1 MDIGFIQQN
10 WHLFAALAVIVVLLT
25 LDPLR
30 RHSGGIQSV
39 SAVQLPQLMNHEG
52 AIVLDVGEPAE
63 FNKGH
68 IPKAINIPVSQLKND
83 LVRLEKYRTK
93 DTPIVLSSRVNQH
106 ASRAATILR
115 KNNFSNLYTLSGG
128 LVSWEKENLPLER

>member
-1 MDIGFIQQN
+1 MEIGFIQQN
-10 WHLFAALAVIVVLLT
+10 WHLFAALAVIAALLA

-30 RHSGGIQSV
+30 RRSGGIQTV

-63 FNKGH
+63 FNRGH
-68 IPKAINIPVSQLKND
+68 IPKAINMPVGQLKND
-83 LVRLEKYRTK
+83 LSRLEKYRTK
-93 DTPIVLSSRVNQH
+93 DTPIVLSSRANQPS
-106 ASRAATILR
+106 SRAAAILR

>member
-10 WHLFAALAVIVVLLT
+10 WHLFAALAVIVALLA

-30 RHSGGIQSV
+30 RRSGGIQSV

-63 FNKGH
+63 FKKGH
-68 IPKAINIPVSQLKND
+68 IPKAINMPVSQLKND
-83 LVRLEKYRTK
+83 LGRLEKYRTK
-93 DTPIVLSSRVNQH
+93 DTPIVLSSRANQH
-106 ASRAATILR
+106 ANRAAAILR

>member
-10 WHLFAALAVIVVLLT
+10 WHLFAALVVIVALLS

-30 RHSGGIQSV
+30 RRSGGIQSV

-63 FNKGH
+63 FKKGH
-68 IPKAINIPVSQLKND
+68 IPKAINMPVSQLKND
-83 LVRLEKYRTK
+83 LSRLEKFRAK
-93 DTPIVLSSRVNQH
+93 DTPIVLSSRANQH
-106 ASRAATILR
+106 ANRAAAILR

>member
-10 WHLFAALAVIVVLLT
+10 WHLFAALAVIVALLA

-30 RHSGGIQSV
+30 RRSGGIQSV

-63 FNKGH
+63 FKKGH
-68 IPKAINIPVSQLKND
+68 IPKAINMPVSQLKND
-83 LVRLEKYRTK
+83 LSRLEKFRTK
-93 DTPIVLSSRVNQH
+93 DTPIVLSSRANQH
-106 ASRAATILR
+106 ANRAAAILR

>member
-1 MDIGFIQQN
+1 MDIAFIQQN
-10 WHLFAALAVIVVLLT
+10 WHLFAALAVILALLA
-25 LDPLR
+25 LDPVR
-30 RHSGGIQSV
+30 RRSGGIQSV

-68 IPKAINIPVSQLKND
+68 IPKAINMPVSQLKND
-83 LVRLEKYRTK
+83 LGRLEKYRTK
-93 DTPIVLSSRVNQH
+93 DTPIVLSSRANQH
-106 ASRAATILR
+106 ANRAAAILR

>member
-1 MDIGFIQQN
+1 MEIGFVQQN
-10 WHLFAALAVIVVLLT
+10 WHLFAALVVIVALLT

-30 RHSGGIQSV
+30 RRSGGIRSV

-52 AIVLDVGEPAE
+52 AVVLDVGEPSE
-63 FNKGH
+63 FKKGH

-83 LVRLEKYRTK
+83 LGQLEKYRTK
-93 DTPIVLSSRVNQH
+93 DTPIVVSSRGNQH
-106 ASRAATILR
+106 ANRAAIILR
-115 KNNFSNLYTLSGG
+115 KNNFSNLYTLDGG

>member
-1 MDIGFIQQN
+1 MEIGFFQQN
-10 WHLFAALAVIVVLLT
+10 WHLFAALAVIVALLA

-30 RHSGGIQSV
+30 RRSGGIQTV

-63 FNKGH
+63 FKKGH
-68 IPKAINIPVSQLKND
+68 IPKAINMPVSQLKND
-83 LVRLEKYRTK
+83 LNRLEKYRTK
-93 DTPIVLSSRVNQH
+93 DTPIVLASRANQH
-106 ASRAATILR
+106 ANRAATILR

-128 LVSWEKENLPLER
+128 LASWEKENLPLER

>member
-10 WHLFAALAVIVVLLT
+10 WHLFLALAVIMALLA

-30 RHSGGIQSV
+30 RRSGGIRSV

-63 FNKGH
+63 FKKGH
-68 IPKAINIPVSQLKND
+68 IPKAINMPVSQLKND
-83 LVRLEKYRTK
+83 LGRLEKYRTK
-93 DTPIVLSSRVNQH
+93 DTPIVLSSRANQH
-106 ASRAATILR
+106 ANRAAAILR
-115 KNNFSNLYTLSGG
+115 KNNFSNLYTLAGG

>member
-1 MDIGFIQQN
+1 MEFGFFQEN
-10 WHLFAALAVIVVLLT
+10 WHLFAALAVIVALLA

-63 FNKGH
+63 FKKGH
-68 IPKAINIPVSQLKND
+68 IPKAINMPVSQLKND
-83 LVRLEKYRTK
+83 LGRLEKYRTK
-93 DTPIVLSSRVNQH
+93 DTPIVLSSRANQH
-106 ASRAATILR
+106 ANRAATILR

>member
-10 WHLFAALAVIVVLLT
+10 WHLFAALAVIVALLA

-30 RHSGGIQSV
+30 RRSGGIQSV

-63 FNKGH
+63 FKKGH
-68 IPKAINIPVSQLKND
+68 IPKAINMPVSQLKND
-83 LVRLEKYRTK
+83 LSRLEKYRTK
-93 DTPIVLSSRVNQH
+93 DTPIVLSSRANQH
-106 ASRAATILR
+106 TNRAATILR

>member
-10 WHLFAALAVIVVLLT
+10 WYLFAALAVIVALLA
-25 LDPLR
+25 LDPIR
-30 RHSGGIQSV
+30 RRSGGIQSV
-39 SAVQLPQLMNHEG
+39 SAVQLPELMNQEG

-63 FNKGH
+63 FKKGH
-68 IPKAINIPVSQLKND
+68 IPKAINMPVSQLKNE
-83 LVRLEKYRTK
+83 LGRLEKFRTK
-93 DTPIVLSSRVNQH
+93 DTPIVLSSRANQH
-106 ASRAATILR
+106 ANRAAAILR

>member
-10 WHLFAALAVIVVLLT
+10 WHLFAALAVIVALLA
-25 LDPLR
+25 LDPVR
-30 RHSGGIQSV
+30 RRSGGIRSV

-52 AIVLDVGEPAE
+52 AIVLDVGEPSE
-63 FNKGH
+63 FKKGH

-83 LVRLEKYRTK
+83 LSRLEKYRTK
-93 DTPIVLSSRVNQH
+93 ETPIVLSSRGNQH

>member
-1 MDIGFIQQN
+1 MDIAFIQQN
-10 WHLFAALAVIVVLLT
+10 WHLFAALAVIVALLA
-25 LDPLR
+25 LDPVR
-30 RHSGGIQSV
+30 RRSGGIQSV

-68 IPKAINIPVSQLKND
+68 IPKAINMPVSQLKND
-83 LVRLEKYRTK
+83 LGRLEKYRTK
-93 DTPIVLSSRVNQH
+93 DTPIVLSSRANQH
-106 ASRAATILR
+106 ANRAAAILR

>member
-10 WHLFAALAVIVVLLT
+10 WHLFAALGVIAALLA

-30 RHSGGIQSV
+30 RRSGGIRSV

-63 FNKGH
+63 FKKGH
-68 IPKAINIPVSQLKND
+68 IPKAINMPVSQLKND
-83 LVRLEKYRTK
+83 LGRLERYRTK
-93 DTPIVLSSRVNQH
+93 DTPIVLSSRANQH
-106 ASRAATILR
+106 ANRAAAILR

>member
-1 MDIGFIQQN
+1 MDIAFIQQN
-10 WHLFAALAVIVVLLT
+10 WHLFAALAVILALLA
-25 LDPLR
+25 LDPVR
-30 RHSGGIQSV
+30 RRSGGIQSV

-63 FNKGH
+63 FKKGH

-83 LVRLEKYRTK
+83 LGRLEKYRTK
-93 DTPIVLSSRVNQH
+93 GTPIVLSSRVAQH
-106 ASRAATILR
+106 SSRAATILR

>member
-1 MDIGFIQQN
+1 MDIAFIQQN
-10 WHLFAALAVIVVLLT
+10 WHLFAALAVIVALLA
-25 LDPLR
+25 LDPVR
-30 RHSGGIQSV
+30 RRSGGIQSV

-63 FNKGH
+63 FKKGH

-83 LVRLEKYRTK
+83 LSRLEKHRTK
-93 DTPIVLSSRVNQH
+93 DTPIVLSSRTNQH
-106 ASRAATILR
+106 ASRAAAILR

-128 LVSWEKENLPLER
+128 LGSWEKENLPLER

>member
-10 WHLFAALAVIVVLLT
+10 WHLFAALAVILALLA
-25 LDPLR
+25 LDPVR
-30 RHSGGIQSV
+30 RRSGGIQSV

-52 AIVLDVGEPAE
+52 AIVLDVGEAAE
-63 FNKGH
+63 FKKGH
-68 IPKAINIPVSQLKND
+68 IPKAINMPVSQLKND
-83 LVRLEKYRTK
+83 LGRLEKYRTK
-93 DTPIVLSSRVNQH
+93 DTPIVLSSHANQH
-106 ASRAATILR
+106 ANRAATILR

>member
-10 WHLFAALAVIVVLLT
+10 WHLFAALVVIIALLA
-25 LDPLR
+25 LDPVR
-30 RHSGGIQSV
+30 RRSGGIRSV

-52 AIVLDVGEPAE
+52 AIVLDVGDPAE
-63 FNKGH
+63 FKKGH
-68 IPKAINIPVSQLKND
+68 IPKAINMPVSQLKND
-83 LVRLEKYRTK
+83 LGRLEKYRTK
-93 DTPIVLSSRVNQH
+93 DTPIVLSSRANQH
-106 ASRAATILR
+106 ANRAAAILR

>member
-1 MDIGFIQQN
+1 MEIGFIQQN
-10 WHLFAALAVIVVLLT
+10 WHLFAALAVIIVLLT

-30 RHSGGIQSV
+30 RRSGGIQSV

-52 AIVLDVGEPAE
+52 AIVLDVGEPTE
-63 FNKGH
+63 FKKGH
-68 IPKAINIPVSQLKND
+68 IPKAINMPVSQLKND
-83 LVRLEKYRTK
+83 LGRLEKYRTK
-93 DTPIVLSSRVNQH
+93 DTPIVLSSRTNQH
-106 ASRAATILR
+106 ANRAAAILR

>member
-1 MDIGFIQQN
+1 MDIEFIQQN
-10 WHLFAALAVIVVLLT
+10 WHLFAALAVIVALLA

-30 RHSGGIQSV
+30 RRSGGIQSV

-68 IPKAINIPVSQLKND
+68 IPKAINMPVSQLKND
-83 LVRLEKYRTK
+83 LGRLEKYRTK
-93 DTPIVLSSRVNQH
+93 DTPIVLSSRANQH
-106 ASRAATILR
+106 ANRSANILR
-115 KNNFSNLYTLSGG
+115 KNNFSNLYTLTGG

>member
-1 MDIGFIQQN
+1 MDIAFIQQN
-10 WHLFAALAVIVVLLT
+10 WHLFAALVVIVALLA
-25 LDPLR
+25 LDPVR
-30 RHSGGIQSV
+30 RRSGGIQSV

-68 IPKAINIPVSQLKND
+68 IPKAINMPVSQLKND
-83 LVRLEKYRTK
+83 LGRLEKYRTK
-93 DTPIVLSSRVNQH
+93 DTPIVLSSRANQH
-106 ASRAATILR
+106 ANRAAAILR

>member
-10 WHLFAALAVIVVLLT
+10 WHLFAALAVIVALLA

-30 RHSGGIQSV
+30 RRSGGIQSV

-63 FNKGH
+63 FKKGH
-68 IPKAINIPVSQLKND
+68 IPRAINMPVSQLKND
-83 LVRLEKYRTK
+83 LSRLEKYRAK
-93 DTPIVLSSRVNQH
+93 DTPIVLSSRANQP
-106 ASRAATILR
+106 ANRAAAILR

>member
-10 WHLFAALAVIVVLLT
+10 WHLFAALAVIVALLT

-30 RHSGGIQSV
+30 RRSGGIQSII
-39 SAVQLPQLMNHEG
+39 AVQLPQLMNHDG

-93 DTPIVLSSRVNQH
+93 DTPIVLSSRANQH
-106 ASRAATILR
+106 ANRAATILR

>member
-1 MDIGFIQQN
+1 MDIGFLQQN
-10 WHLFAALAVIVVLLT
+10 WHLFAALAVIVALLM

-30 RHSGGIQSV
+30 RRSGGIQSV

-63 FNKGH
+63 FKKGH
-68 IPKAINIPVSQLKND
+68 IPKAINMPVSQLKND
-83 LVRLEKYRTK
+83 LSRLEKYRTK
-93 DTPIVLSSRVNQH
+93 DTPIVLSSRANQH
-106 ASRAATILR
+106 TNRAATILR

>member
-1 MDIGFIQQN
+1 MDIAFIQQN
-10 WHLFAALAVIVVLLT
+10 WHLFAALAVIVALLV

-30 RHSGGIQSV
+30 RRSGGIQSV

-63 FNKGH
+63 FKKGH
-68 IPKAINIPVSQLKND
+68 IPKAINMPVSQLKND
-83 LVRLEKYRTK
+83 VGRLEKYRTK
-93 DTPIVLSSRVNQH
+93 DTPIVLSSRANQH
-106 ASRAATILR
+106 ASRAAAILR

-128 LVSWEKENLPLER
+128 LASWEKENLPLER